1 MGHSLNM
8 IFLVQQSKTLP
19 LLDNFHVILEST
31 SKLLDQLKN
40 ERFLKKVIW
49 KYVIVKSNK
58 KFMFMFEFNFSF
70 PHSVMHTV
78 YLLQFWFLFILF
90 NFHLLFSL

>member
-1 MGHSLNM
+1 MTNSPTSLLDFIRRRVGVGELVRRQVDWLPMGHSLNM

-19 LLDNFHVILEST
+19 PLDNFHVVLEST

-58 KFMFMFEFNFSF
+58 
-70 PHSVMHTV
+70 P
-78 YLLQFWFLFILF
+78 
-90 NFHLLFSL
+90 

>member
-1 MGHSLNM
+1 MTHTTHWRLQPILFIGDVNVALFAFRSELVRRRVDWLPMGHSLNM

-19 LLDNFHVILEST
+19 PLDNFHVVLEST

-58 KFMFMFEFNFSF
+58 
-70 PHSVMHTV
+70 P
-78 YLLQFWFLFILF
+78 
-90 NFHLLFSL
+90 